1 MKKSFFC
8 LTWAIVPTVSIFSYP
23 IFHGIQSTMSSV
35 EGLDAIG
42 MILAAFATALSAFAV
57 SIIATK
63 QNLPKWLP
71 LSYLGYCLVAV
82 VLALCLENRPLSY
95 STTELYLTAI
105 VFGCCLLAAGI
116 GTALGRSLRTL
127 QDKQGA

>member
-127 QDKQGA
+127 QHKQAA